1 MFYSLSIDHKT
12 FLRKSK
18 QLSQIKQADTGKLRS
33 CATLNDRLGW
43 ARGFL
48 TRHPATA

>member
-18 QLSQIKQADTGKLRS
+18 QLSQIEQADTGKLHS
-33 CATLNDRLGW
+33 CTAFDGMLDW
-43 ARGFL
+43 ARNFL
-48 TRHPATA
+48 TRHNATA